1 MEENQVTT
9 PVEKVPA
16 EPTHEVAQNESTQ
29 NVVVQENAAYVPVR
43 QAEPKRIHKDI
54 RKRVKSMEENQVTTP
69 VEEVPAEPTHEVAQ
83 NESAQNVV
91 AQENAAY
98 VPERQAKPKKI
109 HGLALVMGILSIVFA
124 ILFPIAGDV
133 LAIIGIFLS
142 AENKK
147 EYRTTA
153 SLLCSII
160 GLVLA
165 IINHV
170 LGAVMAV
177 VPLL

>member
-1 MEENQVTT
+1 
-9 PVEKVPA
+9 
-16 EPTHEVAQNESTQ
+16 
-29 NVVVQENAAYVPVR
+29 
-43 QAEPKRIHKDI
+43 
-54 RKRVKSMEENQVTTP
+54 MEENQVTTP
-69 VEEVPAEPTHEVAQ
+69 VEEVPAEPTHEAAQ
-83 NESAQNVV
+83 NESTQNVV

-98 VPERQAKPKKI
+98 VPVRQAKPKQI
-109 HGLALVMGILSIVFA
+109 HVLALVMGILSIVFA

-142 AENKK
+142 AANKK